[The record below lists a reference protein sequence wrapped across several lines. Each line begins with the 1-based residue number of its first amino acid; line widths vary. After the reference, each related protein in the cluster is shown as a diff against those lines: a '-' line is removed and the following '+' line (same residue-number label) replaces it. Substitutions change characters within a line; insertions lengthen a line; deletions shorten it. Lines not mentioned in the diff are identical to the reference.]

1 MEAKGEQRMFGKREQ
16 DIFARLELDYPA
28 VAIKFCRNEP
38 LGYERAEEQEPL
50 CWFLT
55 KAQKEEKAFYI
66 SVENE
71 SCMGKI
77 VLGMQDRHS
86 PVGAA
91 HTCGQMGKELGAFR
105 TAAANA
111 RLYYE
116 APLLDFGNVNYV
128 VFCPVSKCMFNPDLV
143 VCVADTKKAQ
153 ILLRASSYIS
163 GDVWESKC
171 SFVMSCSWTYVYP
184 YLSGKVN
191 HLFTGMHLGLAK
203 MGVYPPGLH
212 ILTIPYQKLPEMTE
226 ALEEM
231 EWDFA
236 FLRNDEHTEERNA
249 RIDEF
254 ARKSGADIHYP
265 VPVE

>member
-1 MEAKGEQRMFGKREQ
+1 MFGQRER
-16 DIFARLELDYPA
+16 DIFEKLDLDYPA
-28 VAIKFCRNEP
+28 VAVKFCRNKPE
-38 LGYERAEEQEPL
+38 GYDQAEEQGPL
-50 CWFLT
+50 CGFLV
-55 KAQKEEKAFYI
+55 KAQKEEKPFYI

-71 SCMGKI
+71 GCMGKI

-86 PVGAA
+86 AIGAA
-91 HTCGQMGKELGAFR
+91 HTCGQMGKKLGAFR

-116 APLLDFGNVNYV
+116 APLLDFGNVNFV
-128 VFCPVSKCMFNPDLV
+128 VFSPISKCTFNPDLII
-143 VCVADTKKAQ
+143 CVADTPKTQ

-163 GDVWESKC
+163 GDVWESRC

-203 MGVYPPGLH
+203 LGVYPPGLH
-212 ILTIPYQKLPEMTE
+212 ILTIPYQKIPEMME
-226 ALEEM
+226 ALEDM

-236 FLRNDEHTEERNA
+236 FLKNDEYTEERNA
-249 RIDEF
+249 GIDEF
-254 ARKSGADIHYP
+254 ARLTGEDYNYP
-265 VPVE
+265 IPVE